1 MMAFCPEHP
10 KWDQNLKFTPLS
22 KTTSIPTPFIC
33 GVPPPPPGLHN
44 SHTVSDWYV
53 FHITPTTTT
62 RRYPLGIH
70 ELKRTRVQ
78 QRLRGQDH
86 TRLQALI
93 LFNEDVVVQ
102 FYNPCVTVRA
112 GQAYQQDCINEF
124 IIWRLNPLVV
134 VNFSFIFAL
143 LHM

>member
-1 MMAFCPEHP
+1 M
-10 KWDQNLKFTPLS
+10 
-22 KTTSIPTPFIC
+22 
-33 GVPPPPPGLHN
+33 
-44 SHTVSDWYV
+44 
-53 FHITPTTTT
+53 
-62 RRYPLGIH
+62 GIH
-70 ELKRTRVQ
+70 ELKRTMVQ

-93 LFNEDVVVQ
+93 LFNGDVVVQ
-102 FYNPCVTVRA
+102 FYNPCVTVKA

-124 IIWRLNPLVV
+124 IIQRLNPLVV